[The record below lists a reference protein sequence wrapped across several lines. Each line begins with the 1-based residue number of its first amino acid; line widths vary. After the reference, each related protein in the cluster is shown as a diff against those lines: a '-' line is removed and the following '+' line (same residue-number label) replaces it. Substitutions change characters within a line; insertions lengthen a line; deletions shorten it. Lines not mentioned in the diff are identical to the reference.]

1 MTICIVYYRL
11 EDKEE
16 CHMRYAIRKENQYYQ
31 ILENNHLGM
40 TKANQKVFYEIGQ
53 IQEVI
58 NHLKPSIAEK
68 YIFIAEDPDL
78 DQRINVLNYGKLN
91 SKWYR
96 IMKILCHDGNNI
108 EEQEQD
114 YKRKISF
121 YDREMEDLLHDMA
134 NNHSVIQFFR
144 ISWRIRK
151 NRINRRISKNDL
163 VFIQSFEKSINSKE
177 LESAAIKLKNAEH
190 PIYRYRLQDHE
201 QSTEK
206 GGKIWNLV
214 RNNSKRSDINEVQC

>member
-1 MTICIVYYRL
+1 MMETTLKSKNKI
-11 EDKEE
+11 
-16 CHMRYAIRKENQYYQ
+16 IREN
-31 ILENNHLGM
+31 I
-40 TKANQKVFYEIGQ
+40 
-53 IQEVI
+53 
-58 NHLKPSIAEK
+58 
-68 YIFIAEDPDL
+68 
-78 DQRINVLNYGKLN
+78 
-91 SKWYR
+91 
-96 IMKILCHDGNNI
+96 
-108 EEQEQD
+108 
-114 YKRKISF
+114 F
-121 YDREMEDLLHDMA
+121 YDREMEDLLHDME

-151 NRINRRISKNDL
+151 NRINRRISKKRSCFLFNHL
-163 VFIQSFEKSINSKE
+163 KKSINSKE